1 MNEWAKVQYAIA
13 TVGTLAFGAVG
24 LHGFRVAGDPDLLPL
39 HTQLALAAT
48 LTLVLGHG
56 WMILF
61 TAASERR
68 LRRQAGSGA
77 AARAL
82 VRVRNRVGSAAGLAL
97 AVSLGHFA
105 LGGRLFATQVPG
117 WIHGATALAAALLQ
131 VGALAVEARQLGR
144 HQQAVARLAAAT
156 GPAPAC

>member
-1 MNEWAKVQYAIA
+1 MNGWAKVQYAIA
-13 TVGTLAFGAVG
+13 TAGTLAFGAVG
-24 LHGFRVAGDPDLLPL
+24 LHGFRVAGDLELLPL

-48 LTLVLGHG
+48 LALLLGHG

-61 TAASERR
+61 TVTSELR
-68 LRRQAGSGA
+68 LRRLAGAGEA
-77 AARAL
+77 ALAL
-82 VRVRNRVGSAAGLAL
+82 ARVRNLVGVAAGLAL

-131 VGALAVEARQLGR
+131 VVALAVEARQLGR
-144 HQQAVARLAAAT
+144 HQRAVASLAAAP
-156 GPAPAC
+156 GPELAC